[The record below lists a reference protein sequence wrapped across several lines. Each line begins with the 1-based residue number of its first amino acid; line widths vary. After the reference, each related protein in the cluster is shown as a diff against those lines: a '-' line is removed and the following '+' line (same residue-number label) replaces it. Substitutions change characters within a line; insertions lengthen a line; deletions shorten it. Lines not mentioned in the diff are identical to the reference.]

1 MPGLTLTVKPT
12 SQLHAVILD
21 EVRARVMFSKERL
34 TGQHTKWRRDE
45 ETAVAYIKETEI
57 NATRRRSRE
66 SGQPQYTTISV
77 PYSYGILMAS
87 HTYWTTVF
95 LGRTPVYQ
103 YQGRHGETAQ
113 QIQAMEA
120 LMDYQLQVGGHLV
133 PLYLW
138 LMDMGKYGIGIL
150 GNFWDERDEIVS
162 EITEEP
168 KTFAGIE
175 IPGTTVKKRRTIKV
189 PGYHGNKLYNIRPL
203 DWFPDPRVP
212 LHKFQEGEFVAVYNE
227 IGWNSVL
234 RRADAGLYINLDKLE
249 ENQTTI
255 SDREQGS
262 NAVVLPADLGG
273 SNLEGFIDT
282 GKAVEVAKVYECYIE
297 LVPSK
302 WKLGN
307 SDLPEKWVFTVT
319 SDFKLV
325 IGAQPLGA
333 LHNKFPMQV
342 IELEPEAYALAN
354 RGIPDILRPVQE
366 TIDWLIN
373 THFFNIRKALNNQ
386 FVVDPS
392 RVIMKDLQ
400 DPLPGN
406 LIRLKP
412 AAYGTD
418 PSLVIKQLGVVD
430 LTGTHMNDIKA
441 MIDVGQRA
449 TGVNDQIL
457 GTLTQ
462 TGRKTATEVRGASA
476 FGINRLKTV
485 SEYASAMGFAPLS
498 MMMVSNAQQY
508 YDLERKF
515 RIVGDL
521 AQEAGEQFMMVTP
534 DSIAGFYDFVPV
546 DGTLPADRFAQANLW
561 KELLAGMQKFPEV
574 AAKYDLARIFAW
586 VAQLAGLK
594 NINQFKIQ
602 MGDDEALAREAERGN
617 VVPLGGPQAGGAS
630 RVNLNE
636 PGQIPGV
643 GPTG

>member
-1 MPGLTLTVKPT
+1 MPGLTLTISPT
-12 SQLHAVILD
+12 SEQHALILD
-21 EVRARVMFSKERL
+21 EVRARIRFSKDRL
-34 TGQHTKWRRDE
+34 TGQHDKWRKDE
-45 ETAVAYIKETEI
+45 ETAVAYIKETDI
-57 NATRRRSRE
+57 NAIKRRARE
-66 SGQPQYTTISV
+66 DGKPQYTTISV

-95 LGRTPVYQ
+95 LGRSPVFQ
-103 YQGRHGETAQ
+103 YQGRHGESVQ
-113 QIQAMEA
+113 QIQALEA
-120 LMDYQLQVGGHLV
+120 LMDYQLQVGGQLV

-138 LMDMGKYGIGIL
+138 LMDMGKYGIGVL
-150 GNFWDERDEIVS
+150 GNFWEERDEIISQIS
-162 EITEEP
+162 EVP

-175 IPGTTVKKRRTIKV
+175 LPGKTVKRRTTIKV
-189 PGYHGNKLYNIRPL
+189 PGYHGNRLYNIRPL

-212 LHKFQEGEFVAVYNE
+212 LHKFQDGEFVGVYNE
-227 IGWNSVL
+227 IGWNNVL
-234 RRADAGLYINLDKLE
+234 RRAESGLYMNLDKLE
-249 ENQTTI
+249 ANQTTI

-262 NAVVLPADLGG
+262 NAVVLPDDLGG
-273 SNLEGFIDT
+273 ANLEGFIDT
-282 GKAVEVAKVYECYIE
+282 GRAIEVAKVYECYIE
-297 LVPSK
+297 LIPTK
-302 WKLGN
+302 WKLGK

-319 SDFKLV
+319 SDFKTV

-392 RVIMKDLQ
+392 RVIMKDVE

-406 LIRLKP
+406 IIRLKP

-418 PSLVIKQLGVVD
+418 PSMAIKQLSVVD

-449 TGVNDQIL
+449 IGVNDQIL
-457 GTLTQ
+457 GVLAS

-476 FGINRLKTV
+476 FGINRLKTI
-485 SEYASAMGFAPLS
+485 SEYASAMGFHPLS
-498 MMMVSNAQQY
+498 AQMVQNSQQY
-508 YDLERKF
+508 YDLDRKF

-521 AQEAGEQFMMVTP
+521 AQEAGEQFMQVSPET
-534 DSIAGFYDFVPV
+534 IAGFYDFVPV

-561 KELLAGMQKFPEV
+561 KELLSQMRNYPQV
-574 AAKYDLARIFAW
+574 AEQYDIARIFAW

-594 NINQFKIQ
+594 NINQFKVQ
-602 MGDDEALAREAERGN
+602 MGQDELLAREAERGN
-617 VVPLGGPQAGGAS
+617 VVPLGGAET
-630 RVNLNE
+630 NLNE
-636 PGQIPGV
+636 PRQIPNI